1 MQRHFFFHPPSPFP
15 SNFCNCNSGSICTA
29 SQFWVQLPLLYTAWR
44 NANSEIGLEVML
56 WPLTTSC
63 MKDYKRHSLM
73 QTNFTEL
80 RNRLA
85 MHSPKPCE
93 LQVLFSAVG
102 LLDSGL
108 LLVVKLTASTES
120 SECFW
125 SECSSFSAIA
135 VNTHMQ
141 DVLLFSH

>member
-1 MQRHFFFHPPSPFP
+1 
-15 SNFCNCNSGSICTA
+15 
-29 SQFWVQLPLLYTAWR
+29 
-44 NANSEIGLEVML
+44 
-56 WPLTTSC
+56 
-63 MKDYKRHSLM
+63 M

-85 MHSPKPCE
+85 MHFPKPCE

-125 SECSSFSAIA
+125 FWFGILCSPSFSAIA